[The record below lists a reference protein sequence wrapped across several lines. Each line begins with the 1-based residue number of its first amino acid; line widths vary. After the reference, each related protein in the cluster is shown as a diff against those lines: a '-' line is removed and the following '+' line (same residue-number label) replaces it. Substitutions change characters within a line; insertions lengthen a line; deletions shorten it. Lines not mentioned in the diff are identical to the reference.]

1 VSRASRRVV
10 ELLLI
15 TIIARQLERPDGM
28 EIINRSAILVKPA
41 QPFLDWLHQV
51 DPTSARLK
59 LDDLRLEPTIYL
71 LPECESKEEAIECL
85 GEVCT
90 EIFEEQLDGWY
101 RVPSAWP
108 AERDLNAF
116 LLLWFEWSLHSMI
129 VDLGDDPIGHEEI

>member
-1 VSRASRRVV
+1 
-10 ELLLI
+10 
-15 TIIARQLERPDGM
+15 M

-51 DPTSARLK
+51 DPTSAHLR

-85 GEVCT
+85 REVCT
-90 EIFEEQLDGWY
+90 EMFEEQLDGWY

-108 AERDLNAF
+108 AERDLN
-116 LLLWFEWSLHSMI
+116 LN
-129 VDLGDDPIGHEEI
+129 GHLKTGHTWTVQNRPTDSARNKHH

>member
-1 VSRASRRVV
+1 
-10 ELLLI
+10 
-15 TIIARQLERPDGM
+15 M

-51 DPTSARLK
+51 DPTSAHLK

-71 LPECESKEEAIECL
+71 LPECEGKEEAIECL
-85 GEVCT
+85 REVCT

-116 LLLWFEWSLHSMI
+116 LLWFEWSLHSMI
-129 VDLGDDPIGHEEI
+129 IDLGDDPIEHEEI